1 MCSKSLRR
9 FCILMTSIF
18 QSFKAQPQLCAVGCR
33 DTLGV
38 FLGLKFLLKEHTGA
52 SFGERRRKTTSLFT
66 LRFPNCSGESNEK
79 GNVPVISLT
88 FELLTLSWVCVPS
101 EA

>member
-18 QSFKAQPQLCAVGCR
+18 QSFKPQLCAVGR
-33 DTLGV
+33 QDTLGV
-38 FLGLKFLLKEHTGA
+38 IQGLKFVLKEHTDA

-66 LRFPNCSGESNEK
+66 LRFPNCTGESKEK

-88 FELLTLSWVCVPS
+88 FELLTLSWVCVPT